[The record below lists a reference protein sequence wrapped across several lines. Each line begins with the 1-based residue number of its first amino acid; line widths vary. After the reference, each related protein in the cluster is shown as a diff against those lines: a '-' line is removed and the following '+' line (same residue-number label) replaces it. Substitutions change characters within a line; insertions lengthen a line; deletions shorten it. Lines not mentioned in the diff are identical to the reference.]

1 MIYRS
6 FIGSIALAA
15 AIGLTVA
22 DATAFDEAKYPDWKG
37 QWSRLQTLRT
47 RASPNPSFDPN
58 KFQGLAQEAPLTPE
72 YQAILEASLADQAAG
87 GAGLDR
93 DYVCFAAGMPRM
105 MNVYSTMEVIV
116 MPEVTHILMG
126 FLRENRRIFT
136 DGRGWP
142 QDIEPSIA
150 GYSIGQWIDTQGSGR
165 YDLLQV
171 ETRGFK
177 GLRTLDSTGLPLHE
191 DNQSIIKERFYS
203 DKADRNILHD
213 EITVIDHAFTR
224 PWIVIKDYRRS
235 GEAQP
240 LWRDSVCLEENQH
253 VRIGNDSYMLSAD
266 GLLMPAKKD
275 QPPPDLR
282 YFKQPRK

>member
-1 MIYRS
+1 MIHRS
-6 FIGSIALAA
+6 PVGSLAFTA
-15 AIGLTVA
+15 AMVLTVA
-22 DATAFDEAKYPDWKG
+22 GAAAFDEAKYPDWKG

-47 RASPNPSFDPN
+47 QASPNPSFDPN

-93 DYVCFAAGMPRM
+93 DYVCFSAGM
-105 MNVYSTMEVIV
+105 MNVYSTMEIIV

-126 FLRENRRIFT
+126 FLHEVRRIFT

-142 QDIEPSIA
+142 EDLEPSIA
-150 GYSIGQWIDTQGSGR
+150 GYSIGQWIDADGSGG
-165 YDLLQV
+165 YDLLEV

-191 DNQSIIKERFYS
+191 DNQSIIKERIYG
-203 DKADRNILHD
+203 DKSDRNILHD

-224 PWIVIKDYRRS
+224 PWTVMKDYRRAK
-235 GEAQP
+235 EARP
-240 LWRDSVCLEENQH
+240 VWRDSACLEENPH
-253 VRIGNDSYMLSAD
+253 LRIGNDSYMLSAD

-282 YFKQPRK
+282 YFKPPRK

>member
-1 MIYRS
+1 MIHRS
-6 FIGSIALAA
+6 LIVFLALSVAM
-15 AIGLTVA
+15 GLTVA
-22 DATAFDEAKYPDWKG
+22 RVAAFDEAKYPDWKG
-37 QWSRLQTLRT
+37 QWSRLQTLRD
-47 RASPNPSFDPN
+47 RVSPNPSFDPN
-58 KFQGLAQEAPLTPE
+58 KFEGLAQEAPLTPE

-87 GAGLDR
+87 GSGRDR
-93 DYVCFAAGMPRM
+93 DYVCFSAGMPRM
-105 MNVYSTMEVIV
+105 MNVYSTMEIIV

-126 FLRENRRIFT
+126 FLHETRRIFT

-142 QDIEPSIA
+142 ESIEPSFA
-150 GYSIGQWIDTQGSGR
+150 GYSVGRWIDTNGDGR

-191 DNQSIIKERFYS
+191 DNQSIVKERIYG
-203 DKADRNILHD
+203 DAADGNILHD
-213 EITVIDHAFTR
+213 EVTVIDHAFTR
-224 PWIVIKDYRRS
+224 PWTVTKDYRRS
-235 GEAQP
+235 KEPQP
-240 LWRDSVCLEENQH
+240 PWRDSACVEDNQH

-282 YFKQPRK
+282 YFNQLRK

>member
-1 MIYRS
+1 MIHRTL
-6 FIGSIALAA
+6 IGFLALTAA
-15 AIGLTVA
+15 MGLTIAGVA
-22 DATAFDEAKYPDWKG
+22 AFDEAKYPDWKG
-37 QWSRLQTLRT
+37 QWSRLTTLRT

-126 FLRENRRIFT
+126 FLRETRRIFT

-150 GYSIGQWIDTQGSGR
+150 GYSIGQWIDTQGNGR
-165 YDLLQV
+165 YDLLEV

-224 PWIVIKDYRRS
+224 PWTVTKDYRRS
-235 GEAQP
+235 KEERPQ
-240 LWRDSVCLEENQH
+240 WRDSVCVEENQH

-282 YFKQPRK
+282 YFRQPGK